1 MLDSKINILLI
12 DDDELLLR
20 ALSRTLNRLYRQA
33 EIVCLQFPGEFTNCI
48 DANGAPDIIF
58 CDSVMPV
65 LSGVE
70 VLKKAK
76 ELCPAAIR
84 CLLTGDLNE
93 SYQWQVNNTIHFH
106 LVKPFTQVHLKQV
119 VESAILLKSLPISQ
133 ATRVVLGQLAELPY
147 LSTVAHSVLGEL
159 QNDEPDINAL
169 TKQVSHDPIMSG
181 KVLQVANSAFM
192 GFSSHTTDFK
202 QAIIRIGLDGLKA
215 IVVCCELS
223 QRFVN
228 NTKKDALNE
237 LVNRAF
243 LKANM
248 GQSLSKMLGLS
259 NQDQSLSFAVG
270 LLSGVGVLTHFCIIQ
285 HTKDKGRVSKYALTA
300 YLLALWG
307 FEEQVVR
314 AQLIDDLP
322 IDKTVSLT
330 LIHKVVDRVSE
341 QNTFDLGIQEYNLL
355 DELMMLQATQDWFF
369 EWQRAEKGLV

>member
-33 EIVCLQFPGEFTNCI
+33 DIVCLQFPGEFTNCI

-228 NTKKDALNE
+228 NTKKDPLNE
-237 LVNRAF
+237 
-243 LKANM
+243 
-248 GQSLSKMLGLS
+248 
-259 NQDQSLSFAVG
+259 
-270 LLSGVGVLTHFCIIQ
+270 
-285 HTKDKGRVSKYALTA
+285 
-300 YLLALWG
+300 
-307 FEEQVVR
+307 
-314 AQLIDDLP
+314 
-322 IDKTVSLT
+322 
-330 LIHKVVDRVSE
+330 
-341 QNTFDLGIQEYNLL
+341 
-355 DELMMLQATQDWFF
+355 
-369 EWQRAEKGLV
+369 